1 MDDEAK
7 ADLQNILLPY
17 ATVATPN
24 IPEAEEIVGFKINSE
39 ADIYKAGKLFI
50 EEIGSKGVV
59 IKGGHSTDLT
69 TAKDYLFTTEDV
81 YTFDSPRYETKHT
94 HGTGCTFSKSYYGGI
109 SQRQINLCCCAKA
122 KNFIALSIKHTPEIG
137 QGRGPVNHFAYMKE
151 VGLDDE

>member
-81 YTFDSPRYETKHT
+81 LR
-94 HGTGCTFSKSYYGGI
+94 
-109 SQRQINLCCCAKA
+109 
-122 KNFIALSIKHTPEIG
+122 SIHLVMKQSIHMV
-137 QGRGPVNHFAYMKE
+137 QVVHFQQ
-151 VGLDDE
+151 LLQQN